1 MNLAAGTES
10 GYDAPTMTADM
21 DDDHCECEVHGH
33 QPITFV
39 CTHIVGQS
47 SPHTAGFVS
56 FPQADE
62 GDFRDAWCA
71 ACDAYLQ
78 SKGGEWIDGT
88 VEVPGGITIICVE
101 CYRQR
106 EADARLA
113 GRRTI
118 RHA

>member
-1 MNLAAGTES
+1 
-10 GYDAPTMTADM
+10 MTGDT

-33 QPITFV
+33 QPISFV

-47 SPHTAGFVS
+47 PPDTAGFVS
-56 FPQADE
+56 FPQAHE
-62 GDFRDAWCA
+62 GDFRDAWCE

-78 SKGGEWIDGT
+78 SKGGEWIEDT
-88 VEVPGGITIICVE
+88 VEVPGGIAIICAQ

-106 EADARLA
+106 EADAVLS

-118 RHA
+118 RSH